1 MTTVARKETTAV
13 ARIPE
18 HVYIESKRVAALRG
32 QQPAEVLAAAWKEYL
47 ENHRDEFVAEL
58 EAAADALRNGTL
70 DDLVDFLN
78 RDADAQ
84 AAAAFE
90 AGRAS

>member
-1 MTTVARKETTAV
+1 MSAV

-18 HVYIESKRVAALRG
+18 HVHIESKRLAAIRG
-32 QQPAEVLAAAWKEYL
+32 QQPAEVLAAAWREYL
-47 ENHRDEFVAEL
+47 ENHRDEFAAEL
-58 EAAADALRNGTL
+58 ETAAAALRNGTL

-78 RDADAQ
+78 RDADGEAL
-84 AAAAFE
+84 AAYE